1 MPNCAAAPKKI
12 MEGSLSSGEKSIIAP
27 TAMKMSTGNSR
38 F

>member
-1 MPNCAAAPKKI
+1 